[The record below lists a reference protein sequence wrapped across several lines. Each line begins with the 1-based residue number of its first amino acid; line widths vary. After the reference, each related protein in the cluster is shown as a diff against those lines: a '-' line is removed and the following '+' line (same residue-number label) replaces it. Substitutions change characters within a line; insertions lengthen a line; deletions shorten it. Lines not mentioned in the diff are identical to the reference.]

1 MKKINIIESLRAI
14 AAISV
19 CLFHFVCTTIGLFN
33 REELPA
39 IFSYGKYGVH
49 VFFVISG
56 FIIPYSMYLS
66 KYNIKALPQFL
77 LKSFIRIEPPYL
89 VSILLVIS
97 LISLKHF
104 AHIGVD
110 QYDELSIK
118 RVALHIG
125 YLINFF
131 SQYHWLNGVYWT
143 LAIEFQYYIFIALSL
158 FLFVHEKKYYRIVGY
173 LLILLLNFLSSNVEH
188 FPYYSFLFLIG
199 IVTFSYKTN
208 IIKQLEFWIVFVLS
222 LVFLG
227 IYINYVYAI
236 VGAATALIIIYFTDV
251 KIYLFDA
258 LGKISYSI
266 YLIHPVIGG
275 AIINVGSRHVST
287 TYERIALVCF
297 GFIITL
303 LSSYIMYLLIEKPS
317 KIASSKINL
326 S

>member
-1 MKKINIIESLRAI
+1 M

-19 CLFHFVCTTIGLFN
+19 CLFHFICTTVGLFN
-33 REELPA
+33 REDLPS
-39 IFSYGKYGVH
+39 FLSYGKYGVH

-66 KYNIKALPQFL
+66 EYNIKSLPKFL
-77 LKSFIRIEPPYL
+77 LKRFIRIEPPYL
-89 VSILLVIS
+89 VSILLAIS

-110 QYDELSIK
+110 QFDELSIK

-131 SQYHWLNGVYWT
+131 PEYHWLNDVYWT

-158 FLFVHEKKYYRIVGY
+158 SLFVNEKIYYRIVGY
-173 LLILLLNFLSSNVEH
+173 LLIILLNFLPSNVEH
-188 FPYYSFLFLIG
+188 FPYYSMLFLIG
-199 IVTFSYKTN
+199 IVTFSFKAN
-208 IIKQLEFWIVFVLS
+208 IISQFEFWIVFVLS
-222 LVFLG
+222 LVFLS

-236 VGAATALIIIYFTDV
+236 VGGATALVIIYFSDV

-266 YLIHPVIGG
+266 YLIHPIIGG

-303 LSSYIMYLLIEKPS
+303 LSSYVMYLLIERPS
-317 KIASSKINL
+317 KTASSKINL